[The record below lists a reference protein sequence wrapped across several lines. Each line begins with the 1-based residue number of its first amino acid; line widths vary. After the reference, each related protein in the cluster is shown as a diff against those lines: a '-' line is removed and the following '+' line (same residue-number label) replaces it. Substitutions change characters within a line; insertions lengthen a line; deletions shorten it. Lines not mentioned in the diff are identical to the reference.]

1 MDKIRIHDKEFVLML
16 SEEQI
21 LERVAALAE
30 RISHDLAGANPLF
43 LVVLNGAFM
52 FAADLLKRVTIPCE
66 VSFVKLASYQGTTS
80 TGKVRE
86 IIGINETLAGRTI
99 VIVEDII
106 DSGLTMKQ
114 MTESLGTRNPQRV
127 CICSLFVKR
136 SKIEYPLTIDYAAI
150 DIGDE
155 FIVGYGLDYAQ
166 QGRNLKDLYVVAAAD

>member
-1 MDKIRIHDKEFVLML
+1 MERVKIHDREFVLML

-21 LERVAALAE
+21 LARVSAIAE
-30 RISHDLAGANPLF
+30 EINKSLEGENPLF

-52 FAADLLKRVTIPCE
+52 FAADLLKRITIPCE

-86 IIGINETLAGRTI
+86 IIGINEDISNRTI

-114 MTESLGTRNPQRV
+114 MTESLGTRNPKRV
-127 CICSLFVKR
+127 YICTLFVKR
-136 SKIEYPLTIDYAAI
+136 GKMEFALDIDYAAI
-150 DIGDE
+150 ELGDE
-155 FIVGYGLDYAQ
+155 FIVGYGLDYEQ
-166 QGRNLKDLYVVAAAD
+166 HGRNLKNIYVVAD

>member
-1 MDKIRIHDKEFVLML
+1 MERVKIHDREFVLML

-21 LERVAALAE
+21 LARVSAIAE
-30 RISHDLAGANPLF
+30 EINKSLEGENPLF

-52 FAADLLKRVTIPCE
+52 FAADLLKRITIPCE

-86 IIGINETLAGRTI
+86 IIGINEDISNRTI

-114 MTESLGTRNPQRV
+114 MTESLGTRNPKRV
-127 CICSLFVKR
+127 CICTLFVKR
-136 SKIEYPLTIDYAAI
+136 GKMEFALDIDYAAI
-150 DIGDE
+150 ELGDE
-155 FIVGYGLDYAQ
+155 FIVGYGLDYEQ
-166 QGRNLKDLYVVAAAD
+166 QGRNLKNIYVVAD